1 MANKGFNG
9 TTVTFGGSAIGE
21 PRSIDFSDEANE
33 VDVTSLDNAIH
44 AFVSGIP
51 SLECTVEV
59 LGNPAIARGDT
70 GALAIAWFHGGTDS
84 IGSAICTAK
93 PASGSLDGE
102 ITTTYTFK
110 PFGG

>member
-1 MANKGFNG
+1 MANDGFDG
-9 TTVTFGGSAIGE
+9 STITFAGSAIGKV
-21 PRSIDFSDEANE
+21 RSIDFSDEANE
-33 VDVTSLDNAIH
+33 VDVTSLDDAVH
-44 AFVSGIP
+44 GFVSGIP

-70 GALAIAWFHGGTDS
+70 GALSITWFHGGTDA

-93 PASGSLDGE
+93 PATGSLDGE